1 MLKKRLCYSQNYK
14 QYLYVFF
21 LIYYFVYSTL
31 AVRIVKLLRES
42 VMKNYKVIAL
52 ATVLSFSFL
61 AQANE
66 SEAVVVEASMENV
79 LEVGRE
85 NQQLSAASQSRIDS
99 TERQTDKIVNEYK
112 VVAKQVEG
120 LKLYNEQ
127 KRIQIQ
133 AQLDLMDKLD
143 EQLVQVVVMQRQIP
157 PLAQRMLEG
166 LEQFV
171 ALDTPFYI
179 DERMER
185 LDIVRSSLSNPKITA
200 SEQVRQILEAYNI
213 EAEYGRKI
221 SSYEDTIV
229 IDGKEMVVN
238 VLVVGRIGMFYQTKD
253 EQQSG
258 VWNNET
264 NDWEEVSGYRTAIR
278 DGIRMAK
285 KLAPTDML
293 LLPVSKG
300 GA

>member
-21 LIYYFVYSTL
+21 LIYYFVYSNL
-31 AVRIVKLLRES
+31 AVKIVKLLRES

-127 KRIQIQ
+127 KRIQIK
-133 AQLDLMDKLD
+133 AQLELMDKLD
-143 EQLVQVVVMQRQIP
+143 DQLDQVVVMQRQIP
-157 PLAQRMLEG
+157 PLAQRMLES
-166 LEQFV
+166 LENFIN
-171 ALDTPFYI
+171 LDTPFRIEERQNRI
-179 DERMER
+179 D
-185 LDIVRSSLSNPKITA
+185 LVRASLAKPKVTA
-200 SEQVRQILEAYNI
+200 SEQVRQVLEAYNI

-221 SSYEDTIV
+221 DSYEATV
-229 IDGKEMVVN
+229 EGKVVN
-238 VLVVGRIGMFYQTKD
+238 ILVVGRIGMFYQTKD
-253 EQQSG
+253 ETETG
-258 VWNNET
+258 VWNN
-264 NDWEEVSGYRTAIR
+264 DSQSWEIIDGYRRPVR

-293 LLPVSKG
+293 TIPVLKG

>member
-1 MLKKRLCYSQNYK
+1 MSKKRLCYSQNYK

-21 LIYYFVYSTL
+21 LIYYFVYNTL
-31 AVRIVKLLRES
+31 AVRIVELLRES

-127 KRIQIQ
+127 KRIQIK
-133 AQLDLMDKLD
+133 AQLELMDKLD
-143 EQLVQVVVMQRQIP
+143 DQLDQVVVMQRQIP
-157 PLAQRMLEG
+157 PLAQRMLES
-166 LEQFV
+166 LENFIN
-171 ALDTPFYI
+171 LDTPFRIEERQNRI
-179 DERMER
+179 D
-185 LDIVRSSLSNPKITA
+185 LVRASLAKPKVTA
-200 SEQVRQILEAYNI
+200 SEQVRQVLEAYNI

-221 SSYEDTIV
+221 DSYEATV
-229 IDGKEMVVN
+229 EGKVVN
-238 VLVVGRIGMFYQTKD
+238 ILVVGRIGMFYQTKD
-253 EQQSG
+253 ETETG
-258 VWNNET
+258 VWNN
-264 NDWEEVSGYRTAIR
+264 DSQSWEIIDGYRRPVR

-293 LLPVSKG
+293 TIPVLKG

>member
-1 MLKKRLCYSQNYK
+1 
-14 QYLYVFF
+14 
-21 LIYYFVYSTL
+21 
-31 AVRIVKLLRES
+31 
-42 VMKNYKVIAL
+42 MKNYKVIAL

-61 AQANE
+61 VKANE

-127 KRIQIQ
+127 KRIQIK
-133 AQLDLMDKLD
+133 AQLELMDKLD
-143 EQLVQVVVMQRQIP
+143 DQLDQVVVMQRQIP
-157 PLAQRMLEG
+157 PLAQRMLES
-166 LEQFV
+166 LENFIN
-171 ALDTPFYI
+171 LDTPFRIEERQNRI
-179 DERMER
+179 D
-185 LDIVRSSLSNPKITA
+185 LVRASLAKPKVTA
-200 SEQVRQILEAYNI
+200 SEQVRQVLEAYNI

-221 SSYEDTIV
+221 DSYEATV
-229 IDGKEMVVN
+229 EGKVVN
-238 VLVVGRIGMFYQTKD
+238 ILVVGRIGMFYQTKD
-253 EQQSG
+253 ETETG
-258 VWNNET
+258 VWNN
-264 NDWEEVSGYRTAIR
+264 DSQSWEIIDGYRRPVR

-293 LLPVSKG
+293 TIPVLKG

>member
-1 MLKKRLCYSQNYK
+1 MSKKRLCYSQNYK

-21 LIYYFVYSTL
+21 LIYYFVYNTL
-31 AVRIVKLLRES
+31 AVRIVELLRES

-127 KRIQIQ
+127 KRIQIK
-133 AQLDLMDKLD
+133 AQLELMDRLD
-143 EQLVQVVVMQRQIP
+143 DQLDQVVVMQRQIP
-157 PLAQRMLEG
+157 PLAQRMLES
-166 LEQFV
+166 LENFIN
-171 ALDTPFYI
+171 LDTPFRIEERQNRI
-179 DERMER
+179 D
-185 LDIVRSSLSNPKITA
+185 LVRASLAKPKVTA
-200 SEQVRQILEAYNI
+200 SEQVRQVLEAYNI

-221 SSYEDTIV
+221 DSYEATV
-229 IDGKEMVVN
+229 EGKVVN
-238 VLVVGRIGMFYQTKD
+238 ILVVGRIGMFYQTKD
-253 EQQSG
+253 ETETG
-258 VWNNET
+258 VWNN
-264 NDWEEVSGYRTAIR
+264 DSQSWEIIDGYRRPVR

-293 LLPVSKG
+293 TIPVLKG

>member
-1 MLKKRLCYSQNYK
+1 MSKIHLCYFQNYK

-21 LIYYFVYSTL
+21 LTYYFVYSNL

-61 AQANE
+61 AKANE

-127 KRIQIQ
+127 KRIQIK
-133 AQLDLMDKLD
+133 AQLELMDKLD
-143 EQLVQVVVMQRQIP
+143 AQLDQVVVMQRQIP
-157 PLAQRMLEG
+157 PLAQRMLES
-166 LEQFV
+166 LENFIN
-171 ALDTPFYI
+171 LDTPFRIEERQNRI
-179 DERMER
+179 D
-185 LDIVRSSLSNPKITA
+185 LVRASLAKPKVTA
-200 SEQVRQILEAYNI
+200 SEQVRQVLEAYNI

-221 SSYEDTIV
+221 DSYEATV
-229 IDGKEMVVN
+229 EGKVVN
-238 VLVVGRIGMFYQTKD
+238 ILVVGRIGMFYQTKD
-253 EQQSG
+253 ETETG
-258 VWNNET
+258 VWNN
-264 NDWEEVSGYRTAIR
+264 DSQSWEIIDGYRRPVR

-293 LLPVSKG
+293 TIPVLKG